1 MMIMVKVFKTDVQC
15 AGMAE
20 NIIRDLLQQYP
31 NFRISFDLV
40 DEDKILRVEGSCFR
54 ADDIASC
61 LKGYGHNCVD
71 LPIDLN
77 FIN

>member
-15 AGMAE
+15 AAMAE
-20 NIIRDLLQQYP
+20 DIIRDLLQVYP
-31 NFRISFDLV
+31 DCRINFDLV
-40 DEDKILRVEGSCFR
+40 DEDKILRVEGRSFR
-54 ADDIASC
+54 AEHIADC
-61 LKGYGHNCVD
+61 LKGYGHYCVD